1 MHIVRGIAYL
11 YNPGSVS
18 SIVSLEHWYIT
29 VFALHQSYDAPS
41 AVSTTPASEWTC
53 VAHHAS
59 TTETVTYQ
67 PSVSSPLSA
76 FTRHESVLP
85 GAVAQHQPRRGP
97 AFPTSRPLRPF
108 ASMNTSVM
116 ANGKPKPTVKM
127 IEPKDTGRQFFV
139 LGLSQSELARR

>member
-1 MHIVRGIAYL
+1 M
-11 YNPGSVS
+11 
-18 SIVSLEHWYIT
+18 
-29 VFALHQSYDAPS
+29 Q
-41 AVSTTPASEWTC
+41 
-53 VAHHAS
+53 
-59 TTETVTYQ
+59 TVTYQ

-76 FTRHESVLP
+76 LARHETVLP
-85 GAVAQHQPRRGP
+85 GAVGQHQPRRGP
-97 AFPTSRPLRPF
+97 AFPASRPLRPF